1 MRLDRLGIGGCIPV
15 CTASVRDLTKRGVGD
30 DLREGNGKETS
41 KKVMGTNS
49 SNIIKRFNGQFKRK
63 AV

>member
-1 MRLDRLGIGGCIPV
+1 MRLDRLSIGECIRV

-30 DLREGNGKETS
+30 ALREGNGKETS
-41 KKVMGTNS
+41 KKVIGTIS
-49 SNIIKRFNGQFKRK
+49 SNILFNGQFKRK